1 MHETE
6 AAHVMRALLPR
17 AEAIWLVDARTEAII
32 VPPVRPHPAKLFAAE
47 IRSGADQF
55 PTESE

>member
-1 MHETE
+1 
-6 AAHVMRALLPR
+6 MRALLPR